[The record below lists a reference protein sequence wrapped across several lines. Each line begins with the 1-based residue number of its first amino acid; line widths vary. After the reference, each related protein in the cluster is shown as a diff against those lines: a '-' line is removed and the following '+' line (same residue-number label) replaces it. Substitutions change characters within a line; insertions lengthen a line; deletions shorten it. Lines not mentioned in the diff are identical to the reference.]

1 MFSNPRMPISRA
13 ASPVPGISRS
23 FDGASARSPSVLD
36 FQIEKAPKSP
46 NMGGGR
52 GLPAQAANQD
62 DVLLNQYV
70 SAIIAAKDRQFAI
83 TGSIPLD
90 PSQLVLFFRSKVR

>member
-1 MFSNPRMPISRA
+1 M
-13 ASPVPGISRS
+13 
-23 FDGASARSPSVLD
+23 LD

-52 GLPAQAANQD
+52 AMPQAAHQD

-70 SAIIAAKDRQFAI
+70 SALIAAKDRQFAI